1 MLYNIA
7 TIWHKK
13 FTWNLILQLANGR
26 TVKLK
31 SINWMEIYYIA
42 IAMTSRMNW
51 DLMQP
56 ALLALKHR
64 VFKIH

>member
-1 MLYNIA
+1 MAQKVYMEFN
-7 TIWHKK
+7 
-13 FTWNLILQLANGR
+13 FTVNGR